1 MSWWGKLL
9 GGTFG
14 FALGG
19 PLGALVGA
27 ALGHTVDARRRRTAA
42 GRYTT
47 GARERTQ
54 TAFFTATFSVLG
66 HLAKADGRVTRD
78 EIRLTEAVMD
88 RMQLGEELRVLA
100 KSLFR
105 QGKESGFAL
114 DAVIEQFRQEC
125 HRSRMLLQ
133 MFIEILL
140 QAAYVDGELHTA
152 ERRILLHICARLG
165 ISPAHFDHLDAMVRG
180 TRGGSHMRG
189 GVARGDELTRAYD
202 ILNVS
207 PDANDDEVKRAYRR
221 LLNQHHPDK
230 LVAKGLPEEM
240 MRLASEKTHEIRQA
254 YERIRAARGGQP

>member
-19 PLGALVGA
+19 PLGALIGA
-27 ALGHTVDARRRRTAA
+27 ALGHTVDAYQRRTAT
-42 GRYTT
+42 GRDGP

-78 EIRLTEAVMD
+78 EIRLAEAVMA
-88 RMQLGEELRVLA
+88 RMQLGSDVRELA
-100 KSLFR
+100 KHLFR
-105 QGKESGFAL
+105 LGKEPGFDL
-114 DAVIEQFRQEC
+114 DAVLDQFKREC
-125 HRSRMLLQ
+125 HRRRMLLQ

-140 QAAYVDGELHTA
+140 QAAYVDGVLHPA
-152 ERRILLHICARLG
+152 ERNMLLQICARLG
-165 ISPAHFDHLDAMVRG
+165 ISPAQFEHLDAMVRG
-180 TRGGSHMRG
+180 ARGSQ
-189 GVARGDELTRAYD
+189 ARGDGVRGDGLARAYA
-202 ILNVS
+202 ILDVS
-207 PDANDDEVKRAYRR
+207 PGASDDEVKRAYRR

-240 MRLASEKTHEIRQA
+240 MKLASEKTHEIRQA
-254 YERIRAARGGQP
+254 YERIRAARGGG

>member
-1 MSWWGKLL
+1 MTWWGKLL

-19 PLGALVGA
+19 PLGAVIGA
-27 ALGHTVDARRRRTAA
+27 ALGHTVDAHRRRGAA
-42 GRYTT
+42 GRDVP

-88 RMQLGEELRVLA
+88 QMQLGEELRGLA
-100 KSLFR
+100 KKLFR
-105 QGKESGFAL
+105 QGKEPGFAL
-114 DAVIEQFRQEC
+114 DEVLEQFRREC

-140 QAAYVDGELHTA
+140 QAAYVDGILHPA
-152 ERRILLHICARLG
+152 ERGILLHICARLG
-165 ISPAHFDHLDAMVRG
+165 ISPAQFEHLEAMVRG
-180 TRGGSHMRG
+180 SYGRH
-189 GVARGDELTRAYD
+189 VRGDEVARAYE
-202 ILNVS
+202 ILNV
-207 PDANDDEVKRAYRR
+207 PADASDDDVKRAYRR

-240 MRLASEKTHEIRQA
+240 MKLASEKTHEIRQA
-254 YERIRAARGGQP
+254 YERIRAARGF